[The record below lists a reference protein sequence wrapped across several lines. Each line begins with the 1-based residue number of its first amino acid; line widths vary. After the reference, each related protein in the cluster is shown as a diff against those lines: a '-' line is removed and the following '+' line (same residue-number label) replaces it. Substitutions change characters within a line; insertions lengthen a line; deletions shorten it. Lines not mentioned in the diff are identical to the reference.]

1 MSQPSRLATLRE
13 AVWERHANPA
23 SGWSRVLS
31 LPLLMLAIY
40 RRDERL
46 LVGTVLFVAV
56 NPVLFPPPEDDDAWM
71 SRVVYGERLWL
82 EHGNR
87 RHPIQLLNVA
97 NAACTIYAVRAAVHR
112 QPLRTALATGG
123 AMALKF
129 LFVAFVADYYDRH
142 AADVTPE

>member
-1 MSQPSRLATLRE
+1 MAQPSRLAALHET
-13 AVWERHANPA
+13 VWERHANPK

-31 LPLLMLAIY
+31 LPLLMLSIY

-46 LVGTVLFVAV
+46 LVGTVLFVAL

-71 SRVVYGERLWL
+71 TRVVYGERLWL

-97 NAACTIYAVRAAVHR
+97 NAFLTLYAVRAAVRR
-112 QPLRTALATGG
+112 QPVRTTVATTG

-129 LFVAFVADYYDRH
+129 LFVAVVADYYDRH
-142 AADVTPE
+142 VADVTPE